1 MKRGDNLV
9 FSDFF
14 EIDLTNT
21 DETTFV
27 AVNTITKYSKDFFAY
42 EAMCQMYGLSPA
54 NCFTTE
60 KTRYHFYLDKSVTMY
75 GVLSPLEVGEVIE
88 HDGAVTM
95 AVSLTTTDNPI
106 VFNVYI
112 PNSLPGLVNDT
123 TLIVEA
129 DINLDDGKMVA
140 KTNVQD
146 MKLEITKNGNS
157 YQTDFTRFGRTHLKM
172 VTNMYDQ
179 YDLYDLYGTINVNYI
194 QKKDSLI
201 TQTLCTGVDCY
212 EKVLIDVE
220 YALDLALHE
229 YSADINL
236 FTEALKKDIDE
247 EDDTFMF
254 PFMRMQH
261 ELDRLQ
267 DETSID
273 STFTGIEEQIE
284 EKLAKEDRSEEDG
297 TKISMS
303 FSLPTGSFMLQLNA
317 EDGKFLNSLVN
328 WSNRT
333 TTIEVFE
340 DLLWNTKSQF
350 TADWA
355 IDQIKL
361 GFLISRDV
369 RLDPYEKIL
378 MQTRDVEILV
388 DPTASFST
396 IGKQSMYG
404 MGLMGFQESHLVAG
418 QIQHWDRDDVDD
430 EGEENMKEIARNI
443 T

>member
-1 MKRGDNLV
+1 
-9 FSDFF
+9 
-14 EIDLTNT
+14 
-21 DETTFV
+21 
-27 AVNTITKYSKDFFAY
+27 
-42 EAMCQMYGLSPA
+42 
-54 NCFTTE
+54 
-60 KTRYHFYLDKSVTMY
+60 
-75 GVLSPLEVGEVIE
+75 
-88 HDGAVTM
+88 M

-106 VFNVYI
+106 VFNVYS
-112 PNSLPGLVNDT
+112 PNFLSGIVNDT

-129 DINLDDGKMVA
+129 DLNFDDRKMVA

-146 MKLEITKNGNS
+146 MKLEITRNGNA
-157 YQTDFTRFGRTHLKM
+157 YQTDFTRFGRNHLNM
-172 VTNMYDQ
+172 VTNVYDK
-179 YDLYDLYGTINVNYI
+179 YDLYDLYGAINVNYV

-201 TQTLCTGVDCY
+201 TRTLCTGIDCY

-236 FTEALKKDIDE
+236 YTEALKEEIEE

-267 DETSID
+267 EETSMD
-273 STFTGIEEQIE
+273 STFTGIEAQIE
-284 EKLAKEDRSEEDG
+284 EELAKEDRSEEDG
-297 TKISMS
+297 TRISMS

-333 TTIEVFE
+333 MSIEVFE
-340 DLLWNTKSQF
+340 DFLWNTNSQF
-350 TADWA
+350 SAHWA
-355 IDQIKL
+355 IDQIRL

-388 DPTASFST
+388 DPTASFAT
-396 IGKQSMYG
+396 IGKQSIYG
-404 MGLMGFQESHLVAG
+404 IGHFRYPESHFVTG
-418 QIQHWDRDDVDD
+418 RIQHWNGDDMEEAGVDPM
-430 EGEENMKEIARNI
+430 EEMARNDA
-443 T
+443 